1 MAKEP
6 GKRIPRRSLEGT
18 RLLVVSAVDNGLH
31 PDDAA
36 LAFGCGRLTVY
47 GWMKAHREQG
57 LDVLRVKEL
66 PGPAPKL
73 TERPEA
79 QLWG

>member
-1 MAKEP
+1 
-6 GKRIPRRSLEGT
+6 
-18 RLLVVSAVDNGLH
+18 
-31 PDDAA
+31 
-36 LAFGCGRLTVY
+36 
-47 GWMKAHREQG
+47 MKAHREQG

>member
-1 MAKEP
+1 MVKEP

-47 GWMKAHREQG
+47 G
-57 LDVLRVKEL
+57 
-66 PGPAPKL
+66 
-73 TERPEA
+73 
-79 QLWG
+79 